1 MRVAACCALAVGF
14 YSVYLVA
21 DKVRVVTKHNDD
33 KQYVWESMA
42 DGSFTVAE
50 DPRGNTLGRGSEITL
65 FLKEEAN
72 DMASESTLR
81 GLIKK
86 YSEFVSLRAEP
97 VLFSVSLQ
105 RVSLPRHPLAQV
117 TFPIHLRTTTYDS
130 VDVPDEEAIAE
141 DAKKAAA
148 EADSDEVVAEEDKEP
163 AKPKTKKET
172 RKTLG
177 WEVVND
183 QKAIWQRKNKDI
195 SDAEYKVRAV
205 LRAACASLGDDPCAA
220 RVLRS
225 LSSRPSPRTSPIR

>member
-1 MRVAACCALAVGF
+1 M
-14 YSVYLVA
+14 
-21 DKVRVVTKHNDD
+21 
-33 KQYVWESMA
+33 
-42 DGSFTVAE
+42 
-50 DPRGNTLGRGSEITL
+50 
-65 FLKEEAN
+65 
-72 DMASESTLR
+72 
-81 GLIKK
+81 
-86 YSEFVSLRAEP
+86 SL
-97 VLFSVSLQ
+97 SS
-105 RVSLPRHPLAQV
+105 PLSQV
-117 TFPIHLRTTTYDS
+117 TFPIHLRTATYDS

-141 DAKKAAA
+141 EAKKAAA

-205 LRAACASLGDDPCAA
+205 LRAAAPSACRGDSPNAA

-225 LSSRPSPRTSPIR
+225 LSSRPSPRTSPTR